1 MPLSGEAK
9 EKGSSK
15 TTKTSKNSSK
25 ANQNK
30 KSPSKGSTS
39 KDMRAGNN
47 LVFSGNMTN
56 ISAPSSSDLAAR
68 TLYTGVSISPYL
80 GKRSGSYVGQNP
92 YAAKASQQ
100 MTPMQP
106 VTMAMQHIPK
116 IDKVFSYQPNVLS
129 SVSNSGVHVAC
140 IDSVKDLSLG
150 PHGKV
155 ATSIVTS
162 FNQPKSAPSTSK
174 QQSVHTRLPQYGL
187 PYQAIQKAIL
197 PSTDFSSQAE
207 QRGPSFQSLMTSCS
221 STPATTGGNFS
232 TGVGVAHQ
240 SQMSFPLTNF
250 SQALSLPNN
259 CQITTSEI
267 YTQVPQTSQ
276 VIQCDLRKYL

>member
-1 MPLSGEAK
+1 MPLTGGTK

-15 TTKTSKNSSK
+15 TTKTSKNSGK
-25 ANQNK
+25 TNQNK

-47 LVFSGNMTN
+47 LVFSGNMAN
-56 ISAPSSSDLAAR
+56 ISTPSSSDLAAR
-68 TLYTGVSISPYL
+68 TLYTGVNISPYL
-80 GKRSGSYVGQNP
+80 GKSSGNFVGQNL

-100 MTPMQP
+100 MAPTQP

-116 IDKVFSYQPNVLS
+116 IDKVFSYQQNVLS
-129 SVSNSGVHVAC
+129 SVSNSGVAC

-150 PHGKV
+150 PQGKV
-155 ATSIVTS
+155 ATSVVTS
-162 FNQPKSAPSTSK
+162 FNQPKSASGTTK
-174 QQSVHTRLPQYGL
+174 QQSVYTRLPQYGL

-197 PSTDFSSQAE
+197 PSTDITSQAE
-207 QRGPSFQSLMTSCS
+207 QRGPSFQSLMTPCS
-221 STPATTGGNFS
+221 STSAITGGNLS
-232 TGVGVAHQ
+232 SGVGVAHQ

-267 YTQVPQTSQ
+267 FTHVPQTSQ
-276 VIQCDLRKYL
+276 VMQCD